1 MQSKVNTLQSKENN
15 KKSKRMRDSSIN
27 YAAEAVIYH
36 AVNGNVFT
44 SQGSQDGT

>member
-1 MQSKVNTLQSKENN
+1 MQCKIGKVTEIEEK
-15 KKSKRMRDSSIN
+15 MRDSSIN